1 MAEGG
6 TGVDVG
12 VAVNGV
18 AGGRGTAV
26 AVGGTGVEVAGTS
39 VAVGTVVGGTGVG
52 VLVLNGSA
60 VGSSSDEQPTT
71 ATNPTNNIANNT
83 LEPTTREIPVAR

>member
-12 VAVNGV
+12 VGGTGV
-18 AGGRGTAV
+18 AVGGTAV
-26 AVGGTGVEVAGTS
+26 AVGGTGVGVAGTA
-39 VAVGTVVGGTGVG
+39 VAVGFGVGGTGVG
-52 VLVLNGSA
+52 VRVWNGSA

-71 ATNPTNNIANNT
+71 ATNPTNNIANTT
-83 LEPTTREIPVAR
+83 LEPTTRDIPVVR

>member
-6 TGVDVG
+6 TGVSVGVGGTG
-12 VAVNGV
+12 VAVG
-18 AGGRGTAV
+18 GTAV

-39 VAVGTVVGGTGVG
+39 VAVGTGVGGTGVG
-52 VLVLNGSA
+52 VRVLNGSA

-71 ATNPTNNIANNT
+71 ATNPTNNIAKTT
-83 LEPTTREIPVAR
+83 LDPTTRDIPVAR